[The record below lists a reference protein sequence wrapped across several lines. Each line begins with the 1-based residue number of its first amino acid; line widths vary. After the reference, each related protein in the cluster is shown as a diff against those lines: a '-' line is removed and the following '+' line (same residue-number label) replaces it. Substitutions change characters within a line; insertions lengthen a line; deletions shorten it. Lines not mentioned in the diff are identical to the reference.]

1 MVEHGARSIGP
12 SAARGRA
19 VAAIVSALAAA
30 CGDNSPPPGVAIL
43 APPELADLAREW
55 AAPLGEGVVVE
66 EVANPVEAAAAGS
79 RGVRIAVE
87 GGLDCAE
94 CYEIEDLGGGEAYL
108 VRGDAPLG
116 VQYGLSAVFEGLG
129 FRFAHPLDTH
139 APAIATGG
147 TAGLDGALGVRHR
160 PAVARRRGIHLHTLH
175 PIEGYYAMWE
185 PGEENLAVA
194 RRIVDWVVKNRGNY
208 LQWVALDDILDPAA
222 AGPWREHTGAIIDYA
237 HRRGIQVGVGLQLFG
252 SGSLQYGFDLV
263 DDEEAPVRPQI
274 EERFPVLSEGLD
286 WDVYS
291 LSFGEF
297 FGEDPDAFIA
307 SVNEAYQVMAEVAP
321 GAEML
326 ATIHVGD
333 TPEQRVTYMG
343 EDMIY
348 YFLVQ
353 FADPHI
359 VPLVHTVMLYDLYE
373 DAGGAYQ
380 HDDFAEHRATIL
392 ERLADGR
399 RVGYHPE
406 TAYWIAFDDSV
417 PIYLPLYVRSRWLDL
432 DRLAADAA
440 SLGVPE
446 LDEHILF
453 SSGWEWGYWQNDW
466 ASLRASY
473 QRPERW
479 QDLFEDLFAPFPD
492 GGELAALAIELTEVQ
507 HRALLEER
515 LMPYLAGRDLY
526 IDLGADLDPPIVS
539 QPDRVELDE
548 LAAMADAERA
558 DFAALVGTGLERLA
572 ADLAPLAR
580 RAARFAGADQ
590 RAARELADGVMV
602 TEARARFVRSL
613 HAAALAHLSG
623 DGGARDAALAD
634 LESALADA
642 RAVVARRHADLH
654 DPNGARLLE
663 GGQANVTLYQ
673 FGYLAQ
679 TDALCYWER
688 ELTLLDYFLAGTSGP
703 VPSCIM

>member
-1 MVEHGARSIGP
+1 MR
-12 SAARGRA
+12 AALVLL
-19 VAAIVSALAAA
+19 VAAG
-30 CGDNSPPPGVAIL
+30 CGDNSRPPGVTIEVA
-43 APPELADLAREW
+43 PELAELVREW
-55 AAPLGEGVVVE
+55 AAPLGTAAVVE
-66 EVANPVEAAAAGS
+66 EVADPEAATGGG
-79 RGVRIAVE
+79 RGVTVAVV

-94 CYEIEDLGGGEAYL
+94 CYEIEELAGGGYL

-116 VQYGLSAVFEGLG
+116 VQYGLDAVFEGLG
-129 FRFAHPLDTH
+129 FRFAHPFETRVPE
-139 APAIATGG
+139 AIGPAGPEL
-147 TAGLDGALGVRHR
+147 TAALGVRHQ

-175 PIEGYYAMWE
+175 PIEGFFAMWE
-185 PGEENLAVA
+185 PGEESLAEA
-194 RRIVDWVVKNRGNY
+194 RLIVDWVVKNRGNY

-222 AGPWREHTGAIIDYA
+222 AGPWREHTRAIIDYA
-237 HRRGIQVGVGLQLFG
+237 HARGVEVGVGLQLFG

-263 DDEEAPVRPQI
+263 DDEQAPVRPQI
-274 EERFPVLSEGLD
+274 EERLPILSDGLD

-297 FGEDPDAFIA
+297 FGEDPAEFIA
-307 SVNEAYQVMAEVAP
+307 SVNQAYEAMAGIAP

-380 HDDFAEHRATIL
+380 HDDFSEHRDYIL
-392 ERLADGR
+392 ERLAAGQ

-432 DRLAADAA
+432 DRLASDAA
-440 SLGVPE
+440 ALGARE

-473 QRPERW
+473 QRPARW
-479 QDLFEDLFAPFPD
+479 QDLFTDLYRPWPD
-492 GGELAALAIELTEVQ
+492 GGELAALAIDLTELE

-515 LMPYLAGRDLY
+515 LMPYLAARDLY

-548 LAAMADAERA
+548 IAAMTDQERA
-558 DFAALVGTGLERLA
+558 AFAAGVGAGLDRLA
-572 ADLAPLAR
+572 ADLGPLAA
-580 RAARFAGADQ
+580 RAARFTGAAD
-590 RAARELADGVMV
+590 RAARELADGVLV
-602 TEARARFVRSL
+602 TEARARFIRAVY
-613 HAAALAHLSG
+613 AAALADRSG
-623 DGGARDAALAD
+623 DGDARDAALAD
-634 LESALADA
+634 LDTAMADA
-642 RAVVARRHADLH
+642 AEVVARRHADLH
-654 DPNGARLLE
+654 HGRPDLLLE
-663 GGQANVTLYQ
+663 AGRPNVTLYQ
-673 FGYLAQ
+673 FGYLGQ

-688 ELTLLDYFLAGTSGP
+688 EKVLLDYFLRGESGP
-703 VPSCIM
+703 VPGCIM

>member
-1 MVEHGARSIGP
+1 MRAI
-12 SAARGRA
+12 AA
-19 VAAIVSALAAA
+19 AAALAAA
-30 CGDNSPPPGVAIL
+30 CGDNSAPPGVTIEVA
-43 APPELADLAREW
+43 PELADLVREW
-55 AAPLGEGVVVE
+55 AAPLGDSVVVE
-66 EVANPVEAAAAGS
+66 EVSDPAAAAAAGS
-79 RGVRIAVE
+79 RGVRVAVV
-87 GGLDCAE
+87 GGLDCAQ
-94 CYEIEDLGGGEAYL
+94 CYEIEEAGGDGYL

-116 VQYGLSAVFEGLG
+116 VQYGLAAVFEGLG
-129 FRFAHPLDTH
+129 FRFVHPFDTWAPPTVGRVSGELD
-139 APAIATGG
+139 AA
-147 TAGLDGALGVRHR
+147 ALGVRHQ
-160 PAVARRRGIHLHTLH
+160 PAVARRRGLHLHTLH

-185 PGEENLAVA
+185 PGEESLAEA

-208 LQWVALDDILDPAA
+208 LQWVALDNILDPDA
-222 AGPWREHTGAIIDYA
+222 AGPWREHTRAIIDYA
-237 HRRGIQVGVGLQLFG
+237 HSRGVEVGVGLQLFG

-263 DDEEAPVRPQI
+263 DDEQAAVRPQI
-274 EERFPVLSEGLD
+274 EERFPLLADGLD

-291 LSFGEF
+291 MSFGEF
-297 FGEDPDAFIA
+297 FGEDPEAFIA
-307 SVNEAYQVMAEVAP
+307 SVDQAYGVMAEDAP
-321 GAEML
+321 DAEML

-353 FADPHI
+353 FADAHI

-380 HDDFAEHRATIL
+380 HDDFGEHRAYIL
-392 ERLADGR
+392 ERLAAGE

-432 DRLAADAA
+432 DRVAADAA
-440 SLGVPE
+440 ALGAPE

-473 QRPERW
+473 ERPARW
-479 QDLFEDLFAPFPD
+479 QDLFDDMFAALPD
-492 GGELAALAIELTEVQ
+492 GGELAALAIDLTEIE

-515 LMPYLAGRDLY
+515 LMPYLAARDLY

-548 LAAMADAERA
+548 LAAMSAEERA
-558 DFAALVGTGLERLA
+558 AFADGVAAGLDRLA
-572 ADLAPLAR
+572 GDLAPLAA
-580 RAARFAGADQ
+580 RAARLAEAPD
-590 RAARELADGVMV
+590 RAARELADGVLV
-602 TEARARFVRSL
+602 TEARTRFAS
-613 HAAALAHLSG
+613 ALN
-623 DGGARDAALAD
+623 RAALAD
-634 LESALADA
+634 LDGDGAARDAARAELDVALADA

-654 DPNGARLLE
+654 HPRGERLIQ

-688 ELTLLDYFLAGTSGP
+688 EKTLLDYFLRGESGP
-703 VPSCIM
+703 VPGCIM